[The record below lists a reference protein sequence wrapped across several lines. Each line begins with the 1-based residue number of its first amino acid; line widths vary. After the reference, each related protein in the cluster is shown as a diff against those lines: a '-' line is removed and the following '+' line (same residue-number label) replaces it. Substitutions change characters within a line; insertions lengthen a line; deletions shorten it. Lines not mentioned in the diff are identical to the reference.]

1 MGLAHAQRQQLLAR
15 NLPDSNKVRT
25 TLGDYLS
32 RTSLHPQ
39 DFARGIGY
47 SYTTVRT
54 FIANTYHGVASDDSA
69 LRAAILDFI
78 ERNPIARSTPVQ
90 GKLHETENVRLI
102 RRYFYEALES
112 RSAYYFR
119 GAPGCQK
126 SFVLEHLVA
135 ELNESEI
142 STSGHGRRAYYIYCR
157 EGIKPTDLLKRV
169 AEAAGAI
176 SAGKIDRILR
186 NLRSDFGARKVLL
199 AFDEAQHLDVPCLE
213 TVRELL
219 DRPPYCGLLFAGSH
233 ELEKTFLRLD
243 MEQWASRLQK
253 GTELPGISR
262 EEAATICGDELP
274 WLPQPKINSLIDDCY
289 VRDLRKGREV
299 KYISARLLFLSI
311 AKIKDRHQT
320 KQLQAVSA

>member
-1 MGLAHAQRQQLLAR
+1 MLARPSRSRWMKNTWARSAPRSCSCMAKPLPLRFATACAPATLRSELQSNTWLQSVASARLRATSQKLNPLAAAPQRGPPQTFIAPCRSSRRSTLRSLGSTLMTSWTASWRTEMGLAHAQRQQLLAR

-186 NLRSDFGARKVLL
+186 NLRS
-199 AFDEAQHLDVPCLE
+199 
-213 TVRELL
+213 
-219 DRPPYCGLLFAGSH
+219 
-233 ELEKTFLRLD
+233 
-243 MEQWASRLQK
+243 
-253 GTELPGISR
+253 
-262 EEAATICGDELP
+262 
-274 WLPQPKINSLIDDCY
+274 
-289 VRDLRKGREV
+289 
-299 KYISARLLFLSI
+299 
-311 AKIKDRHQT
+311 
-320 KQLQAVSA
+320 